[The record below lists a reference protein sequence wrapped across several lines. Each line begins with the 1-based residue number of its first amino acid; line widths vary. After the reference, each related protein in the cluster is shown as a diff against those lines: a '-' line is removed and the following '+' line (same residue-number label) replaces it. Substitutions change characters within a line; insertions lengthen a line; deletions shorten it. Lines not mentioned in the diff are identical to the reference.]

1 MKQMYKYLIK
11 RLLSFIWGI
20 NVDLSLLN
28 HTVIPH
34 SFFFKE
40 QWDYFHSIAPFKIST
55 SKTRVLQ
62 FAHTCAKGSYIILPL
77 GTERGSTLFLPAGLS
92 PQITNQSSGIDTKI
106 KPNQFALKWPIWPG
120 SFLRGGSVRSPSM
133 EDAGQAVV
141 AVLKPSKTL
150 TSAWYTVTF
159 KRT

>member
-40 QWDYFHSIAPFKIST
+40 Q
-55 SKTRVLQ
+55 
-62 FAHTCAKGSYIILPL
+62 
-77 GTERGSTLFLPAGLS
+77 
-92 PQITNQSSGIDTKI
+92 
-106 KPNQFALKWPIWPG
+106 
-120 SFLRGGSVRSPSM
+120 
-133 EDAGQAVV
+133 
-141 AVLKPSKTL
+141 
-150 TSAWYTVTF
+150 
-159 KRT
+159 

>member
-11 RLLSFIWGI
+11 RLLSFIWGT

-34 SFFFKE
+34 SFFLKN
-40 QWDYFHSIAPFKIST
+40 S
-55 SKTRVLQ
+55 R
-62 FAHTCAKGSYIILPL
+62 IIFTASHHLK
-77 GTERGSTLFLPAGLS
+77 FLPARHECFNLPTPVQKGVTSFYSWVQRGAQPSSCLLGS
-92 PQITNQSSGIDTKI
+92 PPQFTNQSSGIDTKI

-150 TSAWYTVTF
+150 ASAWYAVTF